1 MARGDICENR
11 GRGRTVTPFLLDL
24 QADMLARLETRV
36 VAPVLAG
43 RSVPPDLARLHL
55 RVTIDGED
63 HLVAIHLLAA
73 VPRRDLGTVRATL
86 DDRQHEA
93 MNALDV
99 LFAGI

>member
-1 MARGDICENR
+1 M
-11 GRGRTVTPFLLDL
+11 TPFLLDL

-43 RSVPPDLARLHL
+43 RGVPPDLARLHL

-73 VPRRDLGTVRATL
+73 VPRRDLGTVRAML